1 MNVTI
6 WNTTEETVSSFFL
19 GGATAFVHCY
29 AIFLCSAI
37 YDYQDEKPCEEK
49 GPDDIQLKDLMTAQS
64 YFLYYTG
71 FFMFISLFTPAVT
84 FELVY
89 PICYLSVF
97 LIHLSSVSFLVYL
110 CNVYIYIFH
119 FDNVKN
125 ISVSTMRKRSIIGI
139 VILTI
144 GAMSLSIVVPLQD
157 QPFMFQMLTKG
168 EEYKRL
174 VHINSFKLDLI
185 TKNFCPGAACMFL
198 VCTLTCSK

>member
-1 MNVTI
+1 
-6 WNTTEETVSSFFL
+6 
-19 GGATAFVHCY
+19 
-29 AIFLCSAI
+29 
-37 YDYQDEKPCEEK
+37 
-49 GPDDIQLKDLMTAQS
+49 MTAQS

-125 ISVSTMRKRSIIGI
+125 ISVSTMRMRSIIGI
-139 VILTI
+139 VVLTI

-174 VHINSFKLDLI
+174 VHINSFTQDLN
-185 TKNFCPGAACMFL
+185 TKFCS
-198 VCTLTCSK
+198 LTCTFDLVYTFCLFVLLFTAYLTFFFEAAVASFTCWT

>member
-1 MNVTI
+1 MLFSSVLPSTI
-6 WNTTEETVSSFFL
+6 TRTKS
-19 GGATAFVHCY
+19 H
-29 AIFLCSAI
+29 
-37 YDYQDEKPCEEK
+37 
-49 GPDDIQLKDLMTAQS
+49 AQS

-71 FFMFISLFTPAVT
+71 FFMFISLFTPSVT

-125 ISVSTMRKRSIIGI
+125 ISVSTMRMRSIIGI
-139 VILTI
+139 VVLTI

-174 VHINSFKLDLI
+174 VHINSFKQDLI
-185 TKNFCPGAACMFL
+185 KKKFAQGLPVCFL